1 MISEPINWYPSMFI
15 GDGND
20 TIDATEENTFSCNVQ
35 CTGYIYAYDLMIMQN
50 DTDSTLVYDSS
61 PVRLST
67 PYVPRNNRG
76 KLMPLEIIVPNNT
89 SMTNGYENGYKWHL
103 LLWEADAGE
112 SATSSAWL
120 AEDHYTTHEYL
131 FYAKTGTSVEVNTD
145 GWDPQIVT
153 SKSKVFTATY
163 DSPDM
168 IQWFRWNLA
177 VVDPDT
183 GDKSVIY
190 TTDKIY
196 SFDTTFEFDQFI
208 TGNTYAIQVEIYNQG
223 GIYQQSDWVV
233 FPVEYEVLKMSSITN
248 CEVTGHG
255 LTVTW
260 SSALYIQGKVVDD
273 LGRPVEPGT
282 YGQPDYKYG
291 LLYNWPIDDKY
302 CLDMESGVQTVFQ
315 SNEDY
320 DVLVDQDGA
329 VVLSV
334 MLRPYNG
341 DRQHVLRIEME
352 NGVVETLDHMGFSAG
367 LAPSNSLTPSS
378 SLVPQKGDDGMF
390 VYSGS
395 GHGASN
401 FITNEDESFLTLQ
414 SEQLVVSDKT
424 VYYVTKNP
432 MMTIYTITFY
442 DGEMSVIEHPAPPV
456 LPSHH
461 VVNEGD

>member
-35 CTGYIYAYDLMIMQN
+35 CTGYIYAYDLIIMQN

-67 PYVPRNNRG
+67 PYAPRNNRG
-76 KLMPLEIIVPNNT
+76 KLMPLEIVVPDNT

-112 SATSSAWL
+112 SASSSEWL
-120 AEDHYTTHEYL
+120 DEDHYTTHEYL
-131 FYAKTGTSVEVNTD
+131 FYAKTGTSVAVNTD

-177 VVDPDT
+177 IVDEDS
-183 GDKSVIY
+183 GEKSVIY

-196 SFDTTFEFDQFI
+196 SFDTTFAFDQFI
-208 TGNTYAIQVEIYNQG
+208 TGNTYAIQVEVYNQG
-223 GIYQQSDWVV
+223 GIYQKSDWVV
-233 FPVEYEVLKMSSITN
+233 FPVEYDVLEMSGITH
-248 CEVTGHG
+248 CEVTDHG

-260 SSALYIQGKVVDD
+260 SSALYIQGRATDEY
-273 LGRPVEPGT
+273 GEPVEPGT

-291 LLYNWPIDDKY
+291 LLHHWPIVNKY
-302 CLDMESGVQTVFQ
+302 ALDMESGVQTVFQ

-329 VVLSV
+329 IVLSV
-334 MLRPYNG
+334 LLRPYSGTRRN
-341 DRQHVLRIEME
+341 VMRIEME

-367 LAPSNSLTPSS
+367 LAPDASLTPSA
-378 SLVPQKGDDGMF
+378 SLVPQKGEGGMF

-395 GHGASN
+395 GYGASN
-401 FITNEDESFLTLQ
+401 YITNDDKAFLTLQ
-414 SEQLVVSDKT
+414 SEQIVVSDKT
-424 VYYVTKNP
+424 LYYATTSP
-432 MMTIYTITFY
+432 MTTIYTITLY
-442 DGEMSVIEHPAPPV
+442 GGEINVVEHVAPQI
-456 LPSHH
+456 LDHHH
-461 VVNEGD
+461 VVNEGG